1 MKILV
6 DFIALIM
13 LYVLCLFKKW
23 QSKGKY
29 ALLVN
34 TTMYVYLSCVLLV
47 TLMPIITS
55 LPFIFNH
62 PYNMYL
68 VPFDDYLN
76 GRGDTVRQ
84 IVLNVIMTVPF
95 GFLFPLTQKEKN
107 RTFQRT
113 LLFTFLLS
121 LSIELIQP
129 LIDGGR
135 SCDITD
141 LITNSVGGIIGF
153 IIYVIF
159 KPVTSFVFQRKNE

>member
-95 GFLFPLTQKEKN
+95 GFLY
-107 RTFQRT
+107 
-113 LLFTFLLS
+113 
-121 LSIELIQP
+121 QP
-129 LIDGGR
+129 MHR
-135 SCDITD
+135 SCSKPEWQPMCMWHLFLTRSFRLSEPSR
-141 LITNSVGGIIGF
+141 LIISLRLSPSTPAWISYF
-153 IIYVIF
+153 
-159 KPVTSFVFQRKNE
+159 PETH